1 MAVTDDLELVRR
13 LGVLVESIHAV
24 VYFAP
29 EPQAAYA
36 ELGLQGFWRGYF
48 ASRAAPLGPAGPE
61 LVTALF
67 GGFAPEMVARAVPQ
81 VWSVATP
88 QQVQAARLAGAA
100 AALRRLLGEDSL
112 PAVAAAAELTERCL
126 RALPL
131 PGRPMA
137 AAQAGPPRPD
147 EPLDALWH
155 DCTVLREHRGDGHL
169 AAVALAGLVWPEP
182 HLLQGNQVDVRQQQH
197 RGWDDQ
203 SWQDAA
209 ERVRGRDLRDVEVLT
224 DHLAAPAY
232 EALAPTERVELAQ
245 LLEPL
250 ALAASTQL
258 PYPTRWGCPGSSTM
272 KATGTLSGDDR
283 QPGRGPLSVAARG
296 VAWRRR
302 RA

>member
-1 MAVTDDLELVRR
+1 MAVPEDLELVRR

-36 ELGLQGFWRGYF
+36 ELGLRGYWRGYF
-48 ASRAAPLGPAGPE
+48 ASRAAPLGPAEPE

-88 QQVQAARLAGAA
+88 QQVQAARLSGAV
-100 AALRRLLGEDSL
+100 AALRRLLGKDALSSI
-112 PAVAAAAELTERCL
+112 AAAAELTGRGV

-137 AAQAGPPRPD
+137 AAQASLSRPD
-147 EPLDALWH
+147 EPLAALWH

-169 AAVALAGLVWPEP
+169 AAVAVAGLVWPEP
-182 HLLQGNQVDVRQQQH
+182 HLLQGNQVDARQQQH

-209 ERVRGRDLRDVEVLT
+209 ERVRGRDLREVEVLT
-224 DHLAAPAY
+224 DRLAAPAY
-232 EALAPTERVELAQ
+232 EALTPAERVELAQ

-250 ALAASTQL
+250 ALAASIQL
-258 PYPTRWGCPGSSTM
+258 PYPNAMGAPRPEYEEGHGHTVR
-272 KATGTLSGDDR
+272 
-283 QPGRGPLSVAARG
+283 
-296 VAWRRR
+296 
-302 RA
+302 